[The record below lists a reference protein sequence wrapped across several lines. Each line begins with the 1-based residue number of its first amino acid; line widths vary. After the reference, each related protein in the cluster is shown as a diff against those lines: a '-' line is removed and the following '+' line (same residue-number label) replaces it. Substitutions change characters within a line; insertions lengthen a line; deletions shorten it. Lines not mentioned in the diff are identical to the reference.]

1 MKKQL
6 ILTKSMIL
14 DSDCSLYLKLRVYRM
29 FTTYQSI
36 VLEKGDVPRSVVVNL
51 DAAAFNSMSGVA
63 MSDVLGVSR
72 QTWAKY
78 KQMLVKPKL
87 HYNSL
92 DEHFTLMPFEVFDM
106 FIVWLD
112 TVAATFNAK
121 EALLRF
127 YCYMYFHAGQ
137 FQGEYQQ
144 SQENIAIEL
153 GTSVKLINQRLKL
166 LRDAGWLERRGTY
179 KFTGDQT
186 WCYKYAV
193 PEHLRATEIFN

>member
-166 LRDAGWLERRGTY
+166 LRDAG
-179 KFTGDQT
+179 
-186 WCYKYAV
+186 
-193 PEHLRATEIFN
+193 